1 MYCKATNTANK
12 SIQYFTKAR
21 SILKEHNVFDLFEIK
36 KIDEVTDHN
45 DDGELIDYKVIT
57 YKSDDE
63 CKSMWIRKEEYN
75 EIIRYPEDIKD
86 TIFFLYA
93 MHRNKYYP
101 EDILNPDNLPFSEQE
116 MEILTVAG
124 NFFIWNVLCS
134 QSESIELGNH
144 VNVPN
149 MKLFSKSEYYEL
161 AHMVTLP
168 VFDIGGE
175 LPSFKIISNF
185 YPDVILSVI
194 EPKIM
199 VETESKDQLIDYL
212 DSYLLKLT
220 FGKEE
225 DKDNLNEERLGRLF
239 TALEGKVVSADTN
252 LRDLYFNAS
261 QYLRISNIKEEKL
274 VSITVEEQGN
284 TTRYLGGLYSGFS
297 MNTAKIDSRE
307 YTTPFPITDVTI
319 GGQKVTLACAIP
331 EIETALGLN

>member
-12 SIQYFTKAR
+12 TVQYLTKAH
-21 SILKEHNVFDLFEIK
+21 SILKEHNVFDRF
-36 KIDEVTDHN
+36 KIEKIEEMIDYD
-45 DDGELIDYKVIT
+45 DDGELNDYAVIS

-63 CKSMWIRKEEYN
+63 YKSMWLRKEEYN
-75 EIIRYPEDIKD
+75 EITRYPTDTKD

-101 EDILNPDNLPFSEQE
+101 EDKLNPVNLPFNKEE
-116 MEILTVAG
+116 LEILTLTG
-124 NFFIWNVLCS
+124 NFFIWNVFYTGEMS
-134 QSESIELGNH
+134 GSH
-144 VNVPN
+144 VDVPN

-161 AHMVTLP
+161 ANMINLP

-175 LPSFKIISNF
+175 APSFKIHIVSS
-185 YPDVILSVI
+185 DVILSVI

-212 DSYLLKLT
+212 DSYMLKLT
-220 FGKEE
+220 FGKEK
-225 DKDNLNEERLGRLF
+225 DTDNLNEERLGRLF

-261 QYLRISNIKEEKL
+261 QYLRIANIKEEKL
-274 VSITVEEQGN
+274 VSITVEKHGE

-297 MNTAKIDSRE
+297 ISTSRTE
-307 YTTPFPITDVTI
+307 GTYPTLPFPNTRVSI
-319 GGQKVTLACAIP
+319 GGQDVDLACP
-331 EIETALGLN
+331 MSEIETALGLN

>member
-1 MYCKATNTANK
+1 MYCKVTNTVNKTVQYLNK
-12 SIQYFTKAR
+12 SH
-21 SILKEHNVFDLFEIK
+21 SILKEHNVFDLFKIK
-36 KIDEVTDHN
+36 KIEEITDHN
-45 DDGELIDYKVIT
+45 DDGELIDYAVIA
-57 YKSDDE
+57 YKSGDE

-75 EIIRYPEDIKD
+75 EIIQYLEDIKD

-101 EDILNPDNLPFSEQE
+101 EDILNPDNLPFDEQE
-116 MEILTVAG
+116 MEILTLAG

-161 AHMVTLP
+161 AHMVSLP
-168 VFDIGGE
+168 VFDINGT
-175 LPSFKIISNF
+175 LPSFKIINLYSGI
-185 YPDVILSVI
+185 VLSVI
-194 EPKIM
+194 EPKEM
-199 VETESKDQLIDYL
+199 TGMESEDPFIDYA
-212 DSYLLKLT
+212 DIYMLKLT
-220 FGKEE
+220 FGKEK
-225 DKDNLNEERLGRLF
+225 DTDNLNEERLGRLF
-239 TALEGKVVSADTN
+239 AALEGNVVSADTN

-261 QYLRISNIKEEKL
+261 QYLRIANIKEEKL

-297 MNTAKIDSRE
+297 MNTTKIDSRE

-319 GGQKVTLACAIP
+319 GGQKVTLACSIP

>member
-1 MYCKATNTANK
+1 MYCKATNVANK
-12 SIQYFTKAR
+12 TVQYLNKSH
-21 SILKEHNVFDLFEIK
+21 SILKEHDVFDLF
-36 KIDEVTDHN
+36 KIEKIEYMIDHD
-45 DDGELIDYKVIT
+45 DDGELNDYAVIS

-63 CKSMWIRKEEYN
+63 YKSMWLRKEEYD
-75 EIIRYPEDIKD
+75 EITRYPTDTKD

-101 EDILNPDNLPFSEQE
+101 EDKLNPDNLPFNKEE
-116 MEILTVAG
+116 MEILTLTG
-124 NFFIWNVLCS
+124 NFFIWNIYYTG
-134 QSESIELGNH
+134 EILGKH

-149 MKLFSKSEYYEL
+149 MKLFNSSERYKL
-161 AHMVTLP
+161 AHMITLP

-175 LPSFKIISNF
+175 LPSFKIISNLS
-185 YPDVILSVI
+185 PDVILSVI
-194 EPKIM
+194 EPKMM
-199 VETESKDQLIDYL
+199 VETESKDQLVGYL
-212 DSYLLKLT
+212 DSYMLKLT
-220 FGKEE
+220 FGKEK
-225 DKDNLNEERLGRLF
+225 DTDNLNEERLGRLF

-261 QYLRISNIKEEKL
+261 QYLRIANIKEEKL

-297 MNTAKIDSRE
+297 MNTTKIDSRE

-319 GGQKVTLACAIP
+319 GGQKVTLACSIP

>member
-12 SIQYFTKAR
+12 TIQYLNKSH
-21 SILKEHNVFDLFEIK
+21 SILKEHNVFDLFKIK
-36 KIDEVTDHN
+36 KIEEITERI
-45 DDGELIDYKVIT
+45 DDGELIDYTVIT
-57 YKSDDE
+57 YKSGDE
-63 CKSMWIRKEEYN
+63 YKSMWIRKEEYN
-75 EIIRYPEDIKD
+75 EIIQHQEDIKD

-101 EDILNPDNLPFSEQE
+101 EDVLNPVNLPFNKEE
-116 MEILTVAG
+116 MEILTLAG
-124 NFFIWNVLCS
+124 NFFIWNVFYTGEMS
-134 QSESIELGNH
+134 GSH
-144 VNVPN
+144 VDVPN

-161 AHMVTLP
+161 ANMINLP

-175 LPSFKIISNF
+175 APSFKIHVFSS
-185 YPDVILSVI
+185 DVILSVI

-212 DSYLLKLT
+212 DSYVLKLT
-220 FGKEE
+220 FGKEK
-225 DKDNLNEERLGRLF
+225 DTDNLNEERLGRLF
-239 TALEGKVVSADTN
+239 TTLEGKVVSADTN

-261 QYLRISNIKEEKL
+261 QYLRFANIKEEKL
-274 VSITVEEQGN
+274 VSITVEEQEY

-297 MNTAKIDSRE
+297 MNSAKIDSRE

-319 GGQKVTLACAIP
+319 GGQKVTLACSIP

>member
-12 SIQYFTKAR
+12 TVQYLTKAH
-21 SILKEHNVFDLFEIK
+21 SILKEHNVFDRF
-36 KIDEVTDHN
+36 KIEKIEEMIDYD
-45 DDGELIDYKVIT
+45 DDGELNDYAVIS

-63 CKSMWIRKEEYN
+63 YKSMWLRKEEYN
-75 EIIRYPEDIKD
+75 EITRYPTDTKD

-101 EDILNPDNLPFSEQE
+101 EDKLNPVNLPFNKEE
-116 MEILTVAG
+116 LEILTLTG
-124 NFFIWNVLCS
+124 NFFIWNVFYTGEMS
-134 QSESIELGNH
+134 GSH
-144 VNVPN
+144 VDVPN

-161 AHMVTLP
+161 ANMINLP

-175 LPSFKIISNF
+175 APSFKIHIVSS
-185 YPDVILSVI
+185 DVILSVI

-212 DSYLLKLT
+212 DSYMLKLT
-220 FGKEE
+220 FGKEK
-225 DKDNLNEERLGRLF
+225 DTDNLNEERLGRLF

-261 QYLRISNIKEEKL
+261 QYLRIANIKEEKL
-274 VSITVEEQGN
+274 VSITVEKHGE

-297 MNTAKIDSRE
+297 ISTSRTE
-307 YTTPFPITDVTI
+307 GTYPTLPFPNTRVSI
-319 GGQKVTLACAIP
+319 GGQDVDLACP
-331 EIETALGLN
+331 MSEIETALGLY

>member
-1 MYCKATNTANK
+1 MYCKATNVENKTIQYLNK
-12 SIQYFTKAR
+12 SH
-21 SILKEHNVFDLFEIK
+21 SILKEHNVFDLF
-36 KIDEVTDHN
+36 KIEKIEYMIDYD
-45 DDGELIDYKVIT
+45 DDGELNDYAVIS

-63 CKSMWIRKEEYN
+63 YKSMWLRKEEYN
-75 EIIRYPEDIKD
+75 EITRYPTDIKD
-86 TIFFLYA
+86 TLFFLYT

-101 EDILNPDNLPFSEQE
+101 EDKLNPDNLPFNKEE
-116 MEILTVAG
+116 MEILTLAG
-124 NFFIWNVLCS
+124 NFFIWDVFYTGEIS
-134 QSESIELGNH
+134 GSH

-149 MKLFSKSEYYEL
+149 MKLFSSSERYKL
-161 AHMVTLP
+161 AHMITLP

-175 LPSFKIISNF
+175 LPSFKIHIFSS
-185 YPDVILSVI
+185 DVMLSVI

-212 DSYLLKLT
+212 DSYMLKLT
-220 FGKEE
+220 FGKEK
-225 DKDNLNEERLGRLF
+225 DTDNLNEERLGRLF

-261 QYLRISNIKEEKL
+261 QYLRIANIKEEKL
-274 VSITVEEQGN
+274 VSITVEEQEY

-319 GGQKVTLACAIP
+319 GGQKVTLACSIP